1 MGHNSTRLT
10 HSPRPPQRSGK
21 GSASPSVSQM
31 QHRRCAVQFLSFSW
45 VLWEEI
51 ECSAAFHS
59 QETLT
64 HLGLIFISNVRL
76 VKKKR
81 GIEIKNWSFPNNWKW
96 PEINY
101 CFYIRV
107 ISQTLFFAF
116 VFIDANSQQ
125 RYALKKTT
133 HHVFPFILHP
143 AVLINNN
150 ATRNQS
156 FPEIIWTIQE

>member
-1 MGHNSTRLT
+1 M
-10 HSPRPPQRSGK
+10 
-21 GSASPSVSQM
+21 
-31 QHRRCAVQFLSFSW
+31 
-45 VLWEEI
+45 LWEEF
-51 ECSAAFHS
+51 ERCAALHPRGV
-59 QETLT
+59 LT

-150 ATRNQS
+150 ATNRAQNTVYYDTISPQFFPFVAYPPLRRNNLGKNS
-156 FPEIIWTIQE
+156 SISLESAKNHLTFASSKHS